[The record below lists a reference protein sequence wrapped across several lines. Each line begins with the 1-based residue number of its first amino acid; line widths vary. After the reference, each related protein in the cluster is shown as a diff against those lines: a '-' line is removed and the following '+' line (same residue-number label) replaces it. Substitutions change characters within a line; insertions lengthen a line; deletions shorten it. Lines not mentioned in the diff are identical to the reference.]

1 MTEIAYPPSTTVTL
15 ADALD
20 DLEERVATLDEDDP
34 DHRPTVNQRDALSWA
49 VEEFG
54 GDAEVV
60 LTAYTAATRA
70 RVQDAL
76 RSSVV
81 GDVGTGRTQL
91 WLAAAGVD
99 DAPWLSAGDD
109 LATTADVTGQLPPAL
124 VDWLQAQL
132 DDLNDLGDEGN

>member
-1 MTEIAYPPSTTVTL
+1 MTDIDYPPSTTVVL

-20 DLEERVATLDEDDP
+20 DLEQRVATLDEDDP
-34 DHRPTVNQRDALSWA
+34 EYRAARNQRDALSWA

-54 GDAEVV
+54 ANAEVT
-60 LTAYTAATRA
+60 LAAYTAATRA
-70 RVQDAL
+70 RVEDAL

-81 GDVGTGRTQL
+81 GDIGSGRTQL

-109 LATTADVTGQLPPAL
+109 LATAADVTGQLPPAL